1 LCFGSLDFVY
11 DGPVESPTAVVFA
24 RSQPDTPAATL
35 DKQPES
41 RSVKSVANQVLN
53 LICHDMVANLGPNP
67 SQKLFRAAA
76 YTTTMLALRMQDDE
90 MLSWDEFK
98 LYYDAM
104 YPEGQ
109 TWLPY
114 GGTGNLATGIGHG
127 MVPSE
132 ASVGSCVE
140 ANIRVP
146 LPRGR

>member
-1 LCFGSLDFVY
+1 
-11 DGPVESPTAVVFA
+11 
-24 RSQPDTPAATL
+24 
-35 DKQPES
+35 
-41 RSVKSVANQVLN
+41 
-53 LICHDMVANLGPNP
+53 
-67 SQKLFRAAA
+67 
-76 YTTTMLALRMQDDE
+76 MQDDE

>member
-1 LCFGSLDFVY
+1 LHFGSPDFVY

-24 RSQPDTPAATL
+24 HSQSDTPAATL

-41 RSVKSVANQVLN
+41 RSVKSVTNQVLN
-53 LICHDMVANLGPNP
+53 LIGHDMVANLGPNS
-67 SQKLFRAAA
+67 SQKLFRVTAYAA
-76 YTTTMLALRMQDDE
+76 TMLALRMQDDE

-114 GGTGNLATGIGHG
+114 GGTGILAIG
-127 MVPSE
+127 
-132 ASVGSCVE
+132 
-140 ANIRVP
+140 
-146 LPRGR
+146 